1 LGDRKGSA
9 KRLRGLGKTD
19 MTPPTDVEVA
29 VMLKERLV
37 DKYLK

>member
-1 LGDRKGSA
+1 LGDRKRSA

-29 VMLKERLV
+29 LMLKERLV